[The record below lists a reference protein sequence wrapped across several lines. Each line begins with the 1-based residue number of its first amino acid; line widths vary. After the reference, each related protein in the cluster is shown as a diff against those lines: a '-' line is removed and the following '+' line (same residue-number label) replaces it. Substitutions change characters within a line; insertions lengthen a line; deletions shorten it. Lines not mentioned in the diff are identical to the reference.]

1 MFKCSRPLPIYSA
14 LTMGAGHYSRPPGE
28 QLLPHAKGPA
38 LQALNMAELKRSLVQ
53 LSHKNVKAKRSGRS
67 RLTLSLQLPVDC
79 KLWCI
84 SLCIMSLVI
93 VLSIGEFY
101 THSSSTMPQERGKT
115 HRGSAWHTHGAH
127 RQRRQHM
134 ERALSL
140 ANSIPRH

>member
-1 MFKCSRPLPIYSA
+1 
-14 LTMGAGHYSRPPGE
+14 MGAGHYSRLPGE

-53 LSHKNVKAKRSGRS
+53 LSHKNVKAKRSGHS
-67 RLTLSLQLPVDC
+67 RLTLSLQLPADC

-84 SLCIMSLVI
+84 SLCILSLVI
-93 VLSIGEFY
+93 FLSIGEFY
-101 THSSSTMPQERGKT
+101 TDSSSTMPQERGKT
-115 HRGSAWHTHGAH
+115 HHGSAWHTHGAH

-140 ANSIPRH
+140 ANSIPHQ

>member
-1 MFKCSRPLPIYSA
+1 
-14 LTMGAGHYSRPPGE
+14 MGAGHYSRLPGE
-28 QLLPHAKGPA
+28 QLLPHTKGPT
-38 LQALNMAELKRSLVQ
+38 LQALNMAELKRILVQ
-53 LSHKNVKAKRSGRS
+53 LSHKHVKEKRPGYSQ
-67 RLTLSLQLPVDC
+67 LTLSLQLPADC

-84 SLCIMSLVI
+84 SLCILSLVI
-93 VLSIGEFY
+93 FLRIREFY

-140 ANSIPRH
+140 ANSIPRQ

>member
-1 MFKCSRPLPIYSA
+1 
-14 LTMGAGHYSRPPGE
+14 MGAGHYSRPPGE

-38 LQALNMAELKRSLVQ
+38 LQALNMAELKRILVQ

-67 RLTLSLQLPVDC
+67 RLTLSLQLPADC

-84 SLCIMSLVI
+84 SLCILSLGI
-93 VLSIGEFY
+93 FLSIGEFY

-140 ANSIPRH
+140 ANSIPRQ